1 MTKTVVGLDIGSSHI
16 RGIERVVDKNG
27 DFVIKSVATIKL
39 DGVVIRHG
47 EIIDEEELILA
58 LKKLWKEGGFSTQEV
73 LIGLN
78 GDATITRVMVLPW
91 EREFSKVLP
100 FVIEDQNIGIS
111 RAEYYM
117 DHYTLN
123 EFNVE
128 EKHGL
133 LTNLVRK
140 KKILFTAIKKE
151 TVDQY
156 VRVLKDAGLKVMSI
170 DLSALSLLRSH
181 DWSKD
186 EVTNKGGVN
195 VNVDI
200 GATLTTVVISRLNQ
214 PIYVRVMPNVGG
226 DSITSAIQKELGIP
240 REQAEE
246 LKLRT
251 GNLAPQPYR
260 RQRRAISIFDDG
272 NTDAEAEETPETPE
286 PTPEEMIAA
295 GIIATEASAIVI
307 NIQETVNDYFN
318 RTKESELGELNKVVI
333 SGGLSNLK
341 VIMRRLSI
349 ELEAND
355 VIIGEPFTNLQEN
368 GGTINKVSDE
378 IMTNQN
384 EFSIAL
390 GLVKSVG
397 VENDRT

>member
-27 DFVIKSVATIKL
+27 DFVVKSVATIKL
-39 DGVVIRHG
+39 EENTVRHG
-47 EIIDEEELILA
+47 EIVDEEALTDA

-91 EREFSKVLP
+91 EKEFSKILP

-128 EKHGL
+128 ERHGL
-133 LTNLVRK
+133 LSNLVRK

-156 VRVLKDAGLKVMSI
+156 IRVLKDAGLKVISI
-170 DLSALSLLRSH
+170 DLSALALLRSH
-181 DWSKD
+181 DWSQD
-186 EVTNKGGVN
+186 EVTNNGGVN

-200 GATLTTVVISRLNQ
+200 GGTLTTVVISRMNQ

-226 DSITSAIQKELGIP
+226 DSITTAIQQELGIP
-240 REQAEE
+240 RDQAEA
-246 LKLRT
+246 LKLKT
-251 GNLAPQPYR
+251 GNLTPQPYR

-272 NTDAEAEETPETPE
+272 IETETEQVQEQEE
-286 PTPEEMIAA
+286 PTPEEMVAA

-307 NIQETVNDYFN
+307 NVQETINDYFN
-318 RTKESELGELNKVVI
+318 RTKESELGELNKVII
-333 SGGLSNLK
+333 SGGLANLK

-368 GGTINKVSDE
+368 NGKINKVSDE
-378 IMTNQN
+378 IMANQS

-397 VENDRT
+397 VE

>member
-39 DGVVIRHG
+39 NEVAIRHG
-47 EIIDEEELILA
+47 EIIDEDVLVDS
-58 LKKLWKEGGFSTQEV
+58 LKRLWKEGGFSTQEV

-91 EREFSKVLP
+91 EKEFSKILP
-100 FVIEDQNIGIS
+100 FVIEDQNIGIT

-128 EKHGL
+128 ERHGL
-133 LTNLVRK
+133 LSNLVRK

-156 VRVLKDAGLKVMSI
+156 VRVLKAAGLKVISI
-170 DLSALSLLRSH
+170 DLAALSLLRSH
-181 DWSKD
+181 DWSQD
-186 EVTNKGGVN
+186 EVTNNGGVN

-200 GATLTTVVISRLNQ
+200 GGTLTTVVISRMNQ

-226 DSITSAIQKELGIP
+226 ESITTAIQQELGIP

-246 LKLRT
+246 LKLKT
-251 GNLAPQPYR
+251 GNLSPQPYR
-260 RQRRAISIFDDG
+260 RQRRAISIFDEG
-272 NTDAEAEETPETPE
+272 NSESEIEQIPEQAE

-307 NIQETVNDYFN
+307 NVQETINDYFN
-318 RTKESELGELNKVVI
+318 RTKETELGELNKVII
-333 SGGLSNLK
+333 SGGLANLK

-355 VIIGEPFTNLQEN
+355 VFIGEPFTNLQEN
-368 GGTINKVSDE
+368 GGKINKVSDE
-378 IMTNQN
+378 IMTNQS

-397 VENDRT
+397 VE

>member
-1 MTKTVVGLDIGSSHI
+1 MIKTVVGLDIGSSHI
-16 RGIERVVDKNG
+16 RGIERVVNKNG
-27 DFVIKSVATIKL
+27 DFEVKSVATIKL
-39 DGVVIRHG
+39 EDVIVRHG
-47 EIIDEEELILA
+47 EIVDEEGLVEA
-58 LKKLWKEGGFSTQEV
+58 LKTLWKAGGFSTQEV

-91 EREFSKVLP
+91 EKEFSKILP
-100 FVIEDQNIGIS
+100 FLIEDQNIGIS

-128 EKHGL
+128 ERHGL
-133 LTNLVRK
+133 ISNLVRK

-151 TVDQY
+151 AVDQY
-156 VRVLKDAGLKVMSI
+156 IRVLKDAGLKVISI

-181 DWSKD
+181 DWSQD
-186 EVTNKGGVN
+186 EVTNNGGVN

-200 GATLTTVVISRLNQ
+200 GATLTTVVISRMNQ

-226 DSITSAIQKELGIP
+226 ESITTAIQQELGIP
-240 REQAEE
+240 REQAEA
-246 LKLRT
+246 LKLKT
-251 GNLAPQPYR
+251 GNLSPQPYR
-260 RQRRAISIFDDG
+260 RQRRAISIFDEG
-272 NTDAEAEETPETPE
+272 NNDVEAEPMPEQEE
-286 PTPEEMIAA
+286 PTPEEMVAA

-307 NIQETVNDYFN
+307 NVQETINDYFN
-318 RTKESELGELNKVVI
+318 RTKETELGELNKVVI
-333 SGGLSNLK
+333 SGGLANLK

-355 VIIGEPFTNLQEN
+355 VMIGEPFTNLQANN
-368 GGTINKVSDE
+368 GKINKVSEE
-378 IMTNQN
+378 IMTNQS

-397 VENDRT
+397 VE

>member
-27 DFVIKSVATIKL
+27 DFVVKSVATIKL
-39 DGVVIRHG
+39 NEVIIRHG
-47 EIIDEEELILA
+47 EIIDEEELVGA
-58 LKKLWKEGGFSTQEV
+58 LKQLWKEGGFSTQEV

-78 GDATITRVMVLPW
+78 GDSTITRVMVLPW
-91 EREFSKVLP
+91 EKEFSKILP

-111 RAEYYM
+111 RADYYM

-123 EFNVE
+123 EFNIE
-128 EKHGL
+128 ERHGL
-133 LTNLVRK
+133 LSNLVRK

-156 VRVLKDAGLKVMSI
+156 IRVLKDAGLKVISI
-170 DLSALSLLRSH
+170 DLSALALLRSH
-181 DWSKD
+181 DWSQD

-200 GATLTTVVISRLNQ
+200 GATLTTVVISRMNQ

-226 DSITSAIQKELGIP
+226 ESITTAIQQELGIP
-240 REQAEE
+240 REQAEA
-246 LKLRT
+246 LKLKT
-251 GNLAPQPYR
+251 GNLSPQPYR
-260 RQRRAISIFDDG
+260 RQRRAISIFDEG
-272 NTDAEAEETPETPE
+272 NTDAEAEQMPEQEE
-286 PTPEEMIAA
+286 PTPEEMVAA

-307 NIQETVNDYFN
+307 NVQETINDYFN
-318 RTKESELGELNKVVI
+318 RTKETELGELNKVVI
-333 SGGLSNLK
+333 SGGLANLK

-355 VIIGEPFTNLQEN
+355 VLIGEPFTNLRAN
-368 GGTINKVSDE
+368 NGTITKVSDE
-378 IMTNQN
+378 IMANQS

-397 VENDRT
+397 VE

>member
-16 RGIERVVDKNG
+16 RGIERVVDKSG
-27 DFVIKSVATIKL
+27 AFVVKSVATIKL
-39 DGVVIRHG
+39 DDVVVRHG
-47 EIIDEEELILA
+47 EIIDEELLIEA
-58 LKKLWKEGGFSTQEV
+58 LKKLWKLGNFGTQEV

-78 GDATITRVMVLPW
+78 GDSTITRVMVLPW
-91 EREFSKVLP
+91 EKEFSKVLP
-100 FVIEDQNIGIS
+100 FVIEDQNIGIKRS
-111 RAEYYM
+111 EYYM

-133 LTNLVRK
+133 LSNLVRK

-170 DLSALSLLRSH
+170 DLAALALLRSH
-181 DWSKD
+181 DWSQD
-186 EVTNKGGVN
+186 EITQKGGVN

-226 DSITSAIQKELGIP
+226 ESITQAIQQELSIP
-240 REQAEE
+240 REQAEY
-246 LKLRT
+246 LKLKT
-251 GNLAPQPYR
+251 GNLSPQPYR
-260 RQRRAISIFDDG
+260 RQRRAISIFDEG
-272 NTDAEAEETPETPE
+272 NPEAEAEAVEQQEE
-286 PTPEEMIAA
+286 PTPEEMVAA

-307 NIQETVNDYFN
+307 NIQETINDYFN
-318 RTKESELGELNKVVI
+318 RTKETELGELNKVVI
-333 SGGLSNLK
+333 SGGLANLK

-355 VIIGEPFTNLQEN
+355 VIIGEPFTNLKAN
-368 GGTINKVSDE
+368 NGTINAVTED
-378 IMTNQN
+378 IMKNQS

-397 VENDRT
+397 VE